1 MKLNLKR
8 PLVFFDLETTGVDT
22 AKDRIVEISMVKV
35 MPNGDEIV
43 RTRLINPQMHI
54 PEDATA
60 VHGITDEDVKDQ
72 PTFAQIAKSLS
83 QFIEGCDFGGFNS
96 NRFDLPMLVEEFLRA
111 GVDVDF
117 KNRKFIDVQN
127 IFHKMEQRTLVAAYK
142 FYCDKD
148 LTDAHSAEADTKATY
163 EVLKAQLDRY
173 PDLQKNLSSVINGF
187 YANAA
192 TPEQRLFF
200 TETLLYNFPGN
211 ITALDSAANELGK
224 NNSGFEKLSPLEKSR
239 LFAAAARLRYLSG
252 DLDGAIKFQQRACDA
267 LPKNGDKTTAETFST
282 QLDFYLKLQII
293 NKKEITL

>member
-35 MPNGDEIV
+35 MPDGEEIV

-142 FYCDKD
+142 FYCSKD
-148 LTDAHSAEADTKATY
+148 LTDAHSAEADTRATY

-173 PDLQKNLSSVINGF
+173 SELQNDVAALAEFSSRGETVDYAGRIVYNDKGEEVFNFGKYKGVKVSEVFQREPSYYDWMMNGDFPLYTKKVI
-187 YANAA
+187 
-192 TPEQRLFF
+192 
-200 TETLLYNFPGN
+200 TE
-211 ITALDSAANELGK
+211 I
-224 NNSGFEKLSPLEKSR
+224 
-239 LFAAAARLRYLSG
+239 RLREK
-252 DLDGAIKFQQRACDA
+252 KF
-267 LPKNGDKTTAETFST
+267 
-282 QLDFYLKLQII
+282 
-293 NKKEITL
+293 